1 MKKIIVIST
10 LLSFVCGAAH
20 AINLDSVL
28 RDVKSGST
36 KNISKN
42 FDKKIDKV
50 ITKVEKKIDQKLAKY
65 EKKIA
70 AAEKSFDKIKNLRDK
85 AEYYLKIA
93 KIAIAVLSSGV
104 LVLIFTM
111 WRIWKN
117 VVGMRKVIENVANYK
132 DIEKRLQTLEKKV
145 G

>member
-1 MKKIIVIST
+1 MKT
-10 LLSFVCGAAH
+10 LFFGLLLSLALIGNVF
-20 AINLDSVL
+20 AIDLGGMLKEVEKNSS
-28 RDVKSGST
+28 KSI
-36 KNISKN
+36 N
-42 FDKKIDKV
+42 KKIDKV
-50 ITKVEKKIDQKLAKY
+50 IEKVEKKIDKKVAKY

-70 AAEKSFDKIKNLRDK
+70 EVEESFDKIKNLRDK

-145 G
+145 S